1 MNKDYKNYSESQLPK
16 TAEITEEV
24 EEVIN
29 PDKTDEIL
37 WFALKNGETKCKIG
51 LSDVLACIKFA
62 ERIGEIP
69 PLPSC
74 WWSQIEGLYN
84 REGNFSLE

>member
-1 MNKDYKNYSESQLPK
+1 MEQYNGNYSESQLPK
-16 TAEITEEV
+16 TIEVTEEV
-24 EEVIN
+24 EEIVD

-37 WFALKNGETKCKIG
+37 WFALKNGEVEYKIG
-51 LSDVLACIKFA
+51 LSDILACVKFA

-69 PLPSC
+69 PLPPL

-84 REGNFSLE
+84 RDGNFSLG